1 MDKIHSGHFEEKEGG
16 GQAHEKSK
24 KPVEHFQTLPI
35 KKETI
40 PLMVPYIQCKTFSV
54 FLKVQSN

>member
-1 MDKIHSGHFEEKEGG
+1 MHSGHFEEKERGG
-16 GQAHEKSK
+16 GQACEKYR
-24 KPVEHFQTLPI
+24 KPGEHFQPLPI

-54 FLKVQSN
+54 FFESTK